1 MSGWGGTDA
10 VSLKEGN
17 DNIFENKG
25 RARLK
30 EDKYKHIVIR
40 CILNGAN
47 VNFER
52 NANLMARLAIDHP

>member
-17 DNIFENKG
+17 DNIFENKR

-30 EDKYKHIVIR
+30 EDKYKHIVVR